1 MKILEFN
8 FWKDFNEKYLI
19 LSAKYR
25 LDIHKL
31 GFSIIRVKMWLKFG
45 NRKITRF
52 LLFLFKPV
60 KNLNKDFKEVQV
72 KPHEY

>member
-1 MKILEFN
+1 MKILELN

-25 LDIHKL
+25 SKIHKL
-31 GFSIIRVKMWLKFG
+31 GFSIISVKMWLKFG
-45 NRKITRF
+45 NTKITRF
-52 LLFLFKPV
+52 LLFCLSQV